1 MEFRRYNGDYDA
13 LCDFLIELNQK
24 SRNHINWN
32 WARFEWMY
40 AHPEFDRN
48 LLSSIGLWDD
58 GKKIVGAA
66 IYDMYFGEAFCGVLP
81 EYDNLY
87 PEVLE
92 YAYHELKD
100 DSGLGISICDEDHAK
115 IKVAENCGFVLSGQS
130 EQIRKFNLLEN
141 FSAPLPNGFSFRD
154 LDPSKEPYEFQWLLW
169 QGFNHGEDKEE
180 FEKTEKISPQ
190 IRRHFNSHLSVAA
203 INTAGENVSYCCL
216 WYNGKTD
223 YAYVE
228 PVCTVPAYRGKGISK
243 AVIFEALNRAKLLG
257 AKDAVVI
264 SDMAFYEKLCFQKDL
279 HFSFWWKK

>member
-180 FEKTEKISPQ
+180 FEKTEKIIPQ

>member
-1 MEFRRYNGDYDA
+1 MRIDGYDYDA

-180 FEKTEKISPQ
+180 FEKTEKIIPQ

>member
-58 GKKIVGAA
+58 GEKIVGAA

-180 FEKTEKISPQ
+180 FEKTEKIIPQ

>member
-1 MEFRRYNGDYDA
+1 MEFRRYNGEYDA

-58 GKKIVGAA
+58 GEKIVGAA
-66 IYDMYFGEAFCGVLP
+66 IYDMHFGEAFCGVLP

-130 EQIRKFNLLEN
+130 EQIMKFDLFKN
-141 FSAPLPNGFSFRD
+141 FSAALPAGFFFQD
-154 LDPSKEPYEFQWLLW
+154 LDPEIDPYGFQWLLW

-180 FEKTEKISPQ
+180 FEKSEKIVPQ
-190 IRRHFNSHLSVAA
+190 IRRHFNRHLSIAA
-203 INTAGENVSYCCL
+203 VNAAGENVSYCCL
-216 WYNGKTD
+216 WFNEKTD

-228 PVCTVPAYRGKGISK
+228 PVCTVPAYRGKGLSR
-243 AVIFEALNRAKLLG
+243 AVVYEALNRAAILG
-257 AKDAVVI
+257 AKKAIVI
-264 SDMAFYEKLCFQKDL
+264 SDMFFYEKLGFKKDM

>member
-58 GKKIVGAA
+58 GEKIVGAA

-115 IKVAENCGFVLSGQS
+115 IKVAENCGFVLSRQS
-130 EQIRKFNLLEN
+130 EQIMKFDLFKN
-141 FSAPLPNGFSFRD
+141 FSAALPAGFFFQD
-154 LDPSKEPYEFQWLLW
+154 LDPEIDPYGFQWLLW
-169 QGFNHGEDKEE
+169 QGFDHGENKEE
-180 FEKTEKISPQ
+180 FEKSEKIVPQ
-190 IRRHFNSHLSVAA
+190 IRRHFNRHLSIAA
-203 INTAGENVSYCCL
+203 VNAAGENVSYCCL
-216 WYNGKTD
+216 WFNEKTD

-228 PVCTVPAYRGKGISK
+228 PVCTVPAYRGKGLSR
-243 AVIFEALNRAKLLG
+243 AVVYEALNRAAILG
-257 AKDAVVI
+257 AKKAIVI
-264 SDMAFYEKLCFQKDL
+264 SDMFFYEKLGFKKDV